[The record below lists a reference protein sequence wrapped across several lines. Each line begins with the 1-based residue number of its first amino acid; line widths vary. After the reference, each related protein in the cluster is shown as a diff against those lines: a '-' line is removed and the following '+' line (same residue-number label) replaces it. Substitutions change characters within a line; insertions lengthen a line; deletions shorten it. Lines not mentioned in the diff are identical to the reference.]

1 MYHDRVAG
9 PGERDTHT
17 LERTRNS
24 YRFKR
29 ARFEVVSGPDAGR
42 TGVTE
47 RPELAIGTAR
57 SNDVVLTDAT
67 VSRHHCVVVGGPDG
81 LRVRDLGSK
90 NGTRIGRLLVDSATL
105 TGGATLEL
113 GTTAIRFEPMA
124 DEGFEPMAD
133 EEQWGRVLGRS
144 AAMRRLFAL
153 LARVAPSDATVLLEG
168 ETGTGKTLVAEAI
181 HRASRRAAQPFVVLD
196 CSALPPSL
204 IESELFGHEK
214 GAFTGA
220 HAARA
225 GALESADGGTLFLDE
240 VGELPLDMQ
249 PKLLRALDDRVVK
262 RIGSNETTK
271 VDIRLVA
278 ATNRDL
284 RVEVNRGS
292 FRPDLFYR
300 LHTVRLRI
308 PPLRERREDIE
319 LLATSF
325 HEQLS
330 DGAAPPPSLLAQLA
344 VQDWPGNVR
353 ELRNAVERAVLLD
366 DPALWQQEPVA
377 APPPGAFDPSLSFR
391 AAKERVMSRWE
402 RDYLAELLEKSGGNL
417 SLAARMARMD
427 RNHLRELVRRHRL
440 TADD

>member
-1 MYHDRVAG
+1 
-9 PGERDTHT
+9 
-17 LERTRNS
+17 
-24 YRFKR
+24 
-29 ARFEVVSGPDAGR
+29 
-42 TGVTE
+42 
-47 RPELAIGTAR
+47 
-57 SNDVVLTDAT
+57 
-67 VSRHHCVVVGGPDG
+67 
-81 LRVRDLGSK
+81 
-90 NGTRIGRLLVDSATL
+90 
-105 TGGATLEL
+105 
-113 GTTAIRFEPMA
+113 
-124 DEGFEPMAD
+124 
-133 EEQWGRVLGRS
+133 WGRVLGRS

-153 LARVAPSDATVLLEG
+153 LARVAPSNATVLLEG

-300 LHTVRLRI
+300 LHTV
-308 PPLRERREDIE
+308 
-319 LLATSF
+319 
-325 HEQLS
+325 
-330 DGAAPPPSLLAQLA
+330 
-344 VQDWPGNVR
+344 
-353 ELRNAVERAVLLD
+353 
-366 DPALWQQEPVA
+366 
-377 APPPGAFDPSLSFR
+377 
-391 AAKERVMSRWE
+391 
-402 RDYLAELLEKSGGNL
+402 
-417 SLAARMARMD
+417 
-427 RNHLRELVRRHRL
+427 
-440 TADD
+440 